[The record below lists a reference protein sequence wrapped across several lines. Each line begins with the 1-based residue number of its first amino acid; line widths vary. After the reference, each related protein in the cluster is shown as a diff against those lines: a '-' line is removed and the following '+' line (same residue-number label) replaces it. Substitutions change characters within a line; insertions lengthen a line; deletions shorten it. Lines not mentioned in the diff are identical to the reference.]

1 MSVNSDLR
9 YPVRSGFSLAWLLA
23 FNKDVRITYQLR
35 FNTCQGVKT
44 WQFEILVSALL
55 MGGQNH

>member
-9 YPVRSGFSLAWLLA
+9 YPVRRAFSLAWLLA
-23 FNKDVRITYQLR
+23 FTKMFASLISCV
-35 FNTCQGVKT
+35 TCQSVKT